1 MQDLLSISN
10 FYQIDDLSADKNL
23 IKNTKLEI
31 ADMGDI
37 LNNTKK
43 NLEDE
48 IDELTERINE
58 IEDDDYMMNTIYFD
72 TDKMK
77 EYGTDLIKL
86 SKEYE
91 ELILSLVERLSK
103 VPGTTREWIGE
114 SATKFMENIRTIE
127 KENLLHFGNEMS
139 EYGKTLIN
147 DAQKVEETLK
157 RCSID

>member
-1 MQDLLSISN
+1 
-10 FYQIDDLSADKNL
+10 
-23 IKNTKLEI
+23 
-31 ADMGDI
+31 
-37 LNNTKK
+37 
-43 NLEDE
+43 
-48 IDELTERINE
+48 
-58 IEDDDYMMNTIYFD
+58 MMNSIYFD